1 MSRPRPPMPKLQKSK
16 EPSSVLKDMTKGMK
30 PLKKGDRK
38 YLKMMDASMGASDN
52 STKAKG
58 TQTIRSRYKKR
69 TPKELKE
76 RQGKS
81 LRKLNTRTA

>member
-1 MSRPRPPMPKLQKSK
+1 MTRQLPVQKVKKVKPPP
-16 EPSSVLKDMTKGMK
+16 PLKDLTKGMK
-30 PLKKGDRK
+30 PLKEGDRK
-38 YLKMMDASMGASDN
+38 YFKMMDSSMGASDN

-81 LRKLNTRTA
+81 LRKINQRLA